1 MFLFDLHVHT
11 QEVSPC
17 GELSAVDLVKTYHA
31 RGYSGIVIT
40 DHFREKTMMQLP
52 GETWREKVDGFLRG
66 YQLAREAG
74 EAVDLTVLFGLES
87 RTADCDRNEFLI
99 YGATRDFLLENEWL
113 CARTLAEISTAVR
126 KADGMIFQAHPFR
139 RGMSLSPQELVDGI
153 EVFNGRNN
161 NFSTDIAIHTAKER
175 GWHMLSGSDCHSTEE
190 AGRGGLLFSERPKTM
205 EQLLQALR
213 ADQYAFLSRPQ
224 QV

>member
-11 QEVSPC
+11 REVSPC

-40 DHFREKTMMQLP
+40 DHFREQTMMQLP
-52 GETWREKVDGFLRG
+52 GATWREKVDGFLHG

-74 EAVDLTVLFGLES
+74 EAVGLTVLFGLES

-113 CARTLAEISTAVR
+113 CARTLAEISAAVR
-126 KADGMIFQAHPFR
+126 EAGGMIVQAHPFR
-139 RGMSLSPQELVDGI
+139 RGMTLSPPEQVDGI

-161 NFSTDIAIHTAKER
+161 YFSTDIAIRMARDR

-190 AGRGGLLFSERPKTM
+190 VGRGGILLSERPETM

-213 ADQYAFLSRPQ
+213 TDQYAFLGRPQ